1 MTRTQRPV
9 TGSMNAVRLLM
20 TAVLIALLSSGCIY
34 AYYQSTLDNVI
45 DETTPGLKEGRASA
59 YSILWLFAWGDA
71 GPAAAARNGG
81 ITTVNHMDMETYHI
95 LFGLYAR
102 ETIIVYGD

>member
-1 MTRTQRPV
+1 MVNPV
-9 TGSMNAVRLLM
+9 KLLSVVLL
-20 TAVLIALLSSGCIY
+20 TALMSSGCIY
-34 AYYQSTLDNVI
+34 AYYQSPLDKVI
-45 DETTPGLKEGRASA
+45 DNTTLGLKQGRASA
-59 YSILWLFAWGDA
+59 YSVLWLFAWGDA

-81 ITTVNHMDMETYHI
+81 ITTVNHMDMETYHL